1 MPAAAIAA
9 AGGNRKSGAFPRP
22 ANVPLLPA
30 APSTPRSNSVS
41 AASGPSTPRR
51 GSGVAPPASPRSNV
65 SGDSGANGIA
75 EARPVLL
82 MDRPISHVR
91 AKRDPKIFNPEDKS
105 NGKRIY
111 LVSSSPSPP
120 SKKKRNNASINSF
133 HLVFSNRREKIIAT
147 ELQYHLSNLLLL
159 LFFRMNRHPRTATV
173 RTRTLKSFVAS
184 DLC

>member
-1 MPAAAIAA
+1 LSSQRKYWTHLDVSNFICTTVKMPAAAIAA

-120 SKKKRNNASINSF
+120 SKKKGTMLRLILF
-133 HLVFSNRREKIIAT
+133 IWFSQIVEK
-147 ELQYHLSNLLLL
+147 
-159 LFFRMNRHPRTATV
+159 
-173 RTRTLKSFVAS
+173 K
-184 DLC
+184 